1 MTQLVLNNVD
11 DDLADRLHSR
21 AAAHG
26 LTPEEEARRIL
37 DAALDDTLEDDE
49 ELPHFTV
56 EENIKF
62 SDFLASMPDVGRDED
77 FARLPGF
84 VRAAEL

>member
-11 DDLADRLHSR
+11 DDLADRLQAR
-21 AAAHG
+21 ATAHG

-77 FARLPGF
+77 FARLPGDI
-84 VRAAEL
+84 RAAEL